1 MALFTVI
8 WIVAVALATVPSAE
22 ELNSCEAAAWLA
34 RMALSSRSVSNTAS
48 GTEISYT
55 WHDKHEGQPTQT
67 ASF

>member
-22 ELNSCEAAAWLA
+22 ELSSCEAAAWLA

-48 GTEISYT
+48 GTEISYMC
-55 WHDKHEGQPTQT
+55 
-67 ASF
+67 A